1 MGPSE
6 KSFRQV
12 KDILG
17 KLDRSI
23 DELRNRRT
31 TPASEAPEPV
41 PSPIN
46 SLTLGAGSV
55 PAVQPRLAGSAP
67 SLPPPGSSPAPARKS
82 NYGRAT
88 PLPPLAG

>member
-31 TPASEAPEPV
+31 TPIPEAPEAAGAG
-41 PSPIN
+41 SLG
-46 SLTLGAGSV
+46 SLTLGNGSV
-55 PAVQPRLAGSAP
+55 APQPRFAAAP
-67 SLPPPGSSPAPARKS
+67 ALPPPGSTPPPVRKN